1 MNNNKLGEKDCKMRK
16 TNERTQNEKGVTL
29 VALSV
34 TVILMIIMADIGL
47 RMSKSSNDL
56 IDIES
61 NRTEGFQKDMN
72 QHIQDIGILSNNV
85 NKSTVK

>member
-1 MNNNKLGEKDCKMRK
+1 MRK

-72 QHIQDIGILSNNV
+72 QHIQDNGILSNNV
-85 NKSTVK
+85 NKSTGK

>member
-1 MNNNKLGEKDCKMRK
+1 MRK
-16 TNERTQNEKGVTL
+16 TNERTQNEKGVTI

-85 NKSTVK
+85 NKSTGK

>member
-1 MNNNKLGEKDCKMRK
+1 MRK

-56 IDIES
+56 IDIER

-85 NKSTVK
+85 NKSTGK

>member
-1 MNNNKLGEKDCKMRK
+1 MRK
-16 TNERTQNEKGVTL
+16 TNERIQNEKGVTL

-34 TVILMIIMADIGL
+34 TVILMIIIADIGL

-56 IDIES
+56 IDIEN

-72 QHIQDIGILSNNV
+72 QHIQDIGILSNSV
-85 NKSTVK
+85 NKSTGK